1 MSSSQALSIIEEVVH
16 TWEKRAPEVSAG
28 PISLAIIVFVGSF
41 VVAWI
46 ARAFL
51 LGLYALIR
59 YLNGYDVRT
68 TWWWYYLCCCS
79 PKKRHH
85 HHKRKKKP
93 VRLGEVKVGTKELV
107 GGSSQDNRR
116 TRRKRNPFRNIYHL
130 FVLCVGLG
138 IIAGGVVWALH
149 IVEAPLSLLVSLGIV
164 GYIFGQAAGP
174 TIGNVICGII
184 IYAYDLVE
192 IGEFISL
199 PDGRKGYVESLT
211 PFWTIV
217 DDPQDDCTMDRRI
230 FINNRDIIAGFN
242 QHPFH
247 QGMDKFD

>member
-1 MSSSQALSIIEEVVH
+1 MVSSQALSIIEEVVH

-28 PISLAIIVFVGSF
+28 PISLAVIVFIGSF
-41 VVAWI
+41 VAAWI
-46 ARAFL
+46 VRAFL
-51 LGLYALIR
+51 LGLYALVR

-68 TWWWYYLCCCS
+68 TWWWYYLFCCS
-79 PKKRHH
+79 RKRR

-93 VRLGEVKVGTKELV
+93 VRLGEVKMGTKETLLV
-107 GGSSQDNRR
+107 PGHDNTRF
-116 TRRKRNPFRNIYHL
+116 RRKRNPFRNIYHL
-130 FVLCVGLG
+130 FVLCVGIS
-138 IIAGGVVWALH
+138 IIIGGVVWALH
-149 IVEAPLSLLVSLGIV
+149 IIEAPLSLLVSLGIV
-164 GYIFGQAAGP
+164 GYVFGQAAGP

-199 PDGRKGYVESLT
+199 SDGRKGYVECLT

-217 DDPQDDCTMDRRI
+217 DDPQDDSTMDRRI

-247 QGMDKFD
+247 QGMEKFE